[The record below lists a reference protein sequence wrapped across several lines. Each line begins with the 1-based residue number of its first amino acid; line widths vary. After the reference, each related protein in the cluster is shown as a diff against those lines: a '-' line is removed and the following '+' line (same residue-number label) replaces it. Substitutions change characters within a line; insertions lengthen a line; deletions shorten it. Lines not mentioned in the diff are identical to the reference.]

1 MGKTY
6 TFFLYH
12 TYPNYREALKN
23 YPIKTLFRYITLK
36 KGLINKR
43 KLMTSFVF
51 IQTIYIF
58 GIANKQIILK
68 RK

>member
-1 MGKTY
+1 MNIRYPIYEGVYRILTLGKTY

-36 KGLINKR
+36 K
-43 KLMTSFVF
+43 V
-51 IQTIYIF
+51 
-58 GIANKQIILK
+58 
-68 RK
+68 

>member
-6 TFFLYH
+6 TFFFIPYLPELQRSIEKLSNQNAIQIY
-12 TYPNYREALKN
+12 
-23 YPIKTLFRYITLK
+23 YIK

-51 IQTIYIF
+51 TQTIYIF